1 MANKET
7 LKPEAHKLTKED
19 RSKGGKNSAISR
31 REKKAIKSV
40 FDELL
45 SMPMKDGKMTD
56 IEKIKSLANIK
67 GENLSVQDALCLA
80 MIQKALRGD
89 IKAFLSIIEIV
100 GQTTGAECNEETDEL
115 AQAIENAAKLVW
127 QTKNVE
133 VMEID
138 RN

>member
-31 REKKAIKSV
+31 REKKTIKSV

-45 SMPMKDGKMTD
+45 SMPMKDGKIAD
-56 IEKIKSLANIK
+56 IEKIKSIANIK

-80 MIQKALRGD
+80 IIQKALRGD
-89 IKAFLSIIEIV
+89 IKAFMSIVEIV
-100 GQTTGAECNEETDEL
+100 GQTTGAERNEDIDEL
-115 AQAIENAAKLVW
+115 AQAIENAAKSVW
-127 QTKNVE
+127 QTK
-133 VMEID
+133 
-138 RN
+138 R